1 MKKALANTRVS
12 VKLRKS
18 EYREEWYLYVEA
30 YPVFQAD
37 KPTPQ
42 RVREYLNRT
51 ITTPIWDKSRNAR
64 TDKDGKTTYKPK
76 RDLNGII
83 QCKSQLDQ
91 ESCIYADKV
100 RSLRQKEYDNASL
113 YSETDAEQAE
123 QLERSRYNF
132 IEYFDHVQRTR
143 HAHSSDSII
152 ANWNRVYEL
161 LKIFSKGNT
170 IPFLQIDLKFVESFR
185 QFILN
190 APQGG
195 TKNGTLS
202 QNTAS
207 TYFSIFKAALKQAFI
222 DGYLTVDISAKVKG
236 IQGKE
241 SRREYLTVEEL
252 NRLAQTPCDPLLKRA
267 SLFSA
272 LTGLRHCDIQK
283 LKWSEVE
290 EFNGGYRLN
299 FTQQKTKGVEYM
311 PISEQAY
318 QLCGE
323 RKDGEKLVFAGLPD
337 PSWINRPIKKWVAE
351 AGLKAHGYGIH
362 LQEDDKGNVRGYSIL
377 SGNPSYKSS
386 ILGKGRHLMPSKIEA
401 TWARLHEERKS
412 SLIPNTEQ
420 KIRPATVST
429 EMPQTNRPALVI
441 KHYDIS
447 TDEYHHY
454 HVAIPEEADEIICKE
469 CSVPDDNPLAT
480 IEDVQK
486 TALLLFAEYLDG
498 ATSMAASS
506 GGGGS
511 DMSGWGKDKDED
523 EREWARRCAQMAN
536 HLCKRR
542 RGLHR

>member
-30 YPVFQAD
+30 YPVFELG
-37 KPTPQ
+37 KSTPQ

-51 ITTPIWDKSRNAR
+51 ITTPLWDKSRNAR
-64 TDKDGKTTYKPK
+64 TDKHGKTTYKPK

-113 YSETDAEQAE
+113 YSETDVEQAE
-123 QLERSRYNF
+123 QLERSRCNF
-132 IEYFDHVQRTR
+132 IEYFDHVQRSR

-161 LKIFSKGNT
+161 LKIFSKGNA

-222 DGYLTVDISAKVKG
+222 DGYFTVDISAKVKG
-236 IQGKE
+236 IQGRE
-241 SRREYLTVEEL
+241 SRREYLTVDEL

-283 LKWSEVE
+283 LKWSEIE

-323 RKDGEKLVFAGLPD
+323 RKDGEQLVFAGLPD

-351 AGLKAHGYGIH
+351 AGI
-362 LQEDDKGNVRGYSIL
+362 
-377 SGNPSYKSS
+377 
-386 ILGKGRHLMPSKIEA
+386 
-401 TWARLHEERKS
+401 T
-412 SLIPNTEQ
+412 
-420 KIRPATVST
+420 
-429 EMPQTNRPALVI
+429 
-441 KHYDIS
+441 KHI
-447 TDEYHHY
+447 T
-454 HVAIPEEADEIICKE
+454 
-469 CSVPDDNPLAT
+469 
-480 IEDVQK
+480 
-486 TALLLFAEYLDG
+486 
-498 ATSMAASS
+498 
-506 GGGGS
+506 
-511 DMSGWGKDKDED
+511 
-523 EREWARRCAQMAN
+523 
-536 HLCKRR
+536 
-542 RGLHR
+542 